1 MFTKL
6 IERIDAIGDY
16 VNPIVVR
23 DIRALFRNGQM
34 SLSIM
39 FYACFVIVVCLF
51 TYFFINLDSLQS
63 DDSIGIDGFGGFD
76 FSCVV
81 LITLVGVAW
90 IIIMIHESVLRNS
103 DDEMFI
109 LTPMTPRQQ
118 LHAYMFETFVLT
130 SFYTSLFAP
139 VILMIFWHSPN
150 FPILVVIMTC
160 GNTLIG
166 QTVILVFLSFYV
178 TGVKMKS
185 EIRSFFVYVAM
196 FSIVVLY
203 AGFGMAFAAGQVL
216 FIDSPR
222 LFLIIPT
229 IYISFL
235 IGSLLIIA
243 TAYSLSEYAFKTRNK
258 SMVARF
264 GFNIFCY
271 ISLSAVI
278 YFICLFV
285 AGVMLGTP

>member
-1 MFTKL
+1 M
-6 IERIDAIGDY
+6 
-16 VNPIVVR
+16 
-23 DIRALFRNGQM
+23 
-34 SLSIM
+34 
-39 FYACFVIVVCLF
+39 F

-103 DDEMFI
+103 EDEMFI

-166 QTVILVFLSFYV
+166 QTVILVFLSFIP
-178 TGVKMKS
+178 GVKIKS
-185 EIRSFFVYVAM
+185 QIRLFSGYGVMFFIIAM
-196 FSIVVLY
+196 LY
-203 AGFGMAFAAGQVL
+203 ASFGMAFAAGQVL

-222 LFLIIPT
+222 LFLIVPT

-258 SMVARF
+258 SIVARF